1 MTHRASHY
9 IPRSL
14 ERYQRAARKLF
25 VRALYRLW
33 FLSGFCISLW
43 LPPLCVLFPF
53 LHPCLWLPTYLG
65 MLRWHAL
72 KQSKLEATSW
82 DQMDRELDY
91 PMLVCLPQ
99 PPVDAVVPQYTDWHS
114 CSGTILP
121 RLVWCGQS
129 CLPFRRL
136 AVSTPSST
144 PFLEVSIQLGP
155 EDLRRAASSRRF

>member
-99 PPVDAVVPQYTDWHS
+99 PPVDAVVPSILT
-114 CSGTILP
+114 GTAVQERFYLGSFGVGS
-121 RLVWCGQS
+121 LACHFGAWQS
-129 CLPFRRL
+129 
-136 AVSTPSST
+136 
-144 PFLEVSIQLGP
+144 QLHH
-155 EDLRRAASSRRF
+155 LHLFSR